1 MADIDFPSLPSPVGG
16 QFSEGFLETKV
27 QDQGEVGSPRQRN
40 RFTRGLA
47 RFSFQMLLT
56 GAQRSALAAFYDVTL
71 VRGVNRFNWTH
82 PTTAVVY
89 EAIMPSRP
97 SIKHMT
103 ADLWTADVEI
113 EEV

>member
-56 GAQRSALAAFYDVTL
+56 GAQRSALA
-71 VRGVNRFNWTH
+71 GVNRFNWTH